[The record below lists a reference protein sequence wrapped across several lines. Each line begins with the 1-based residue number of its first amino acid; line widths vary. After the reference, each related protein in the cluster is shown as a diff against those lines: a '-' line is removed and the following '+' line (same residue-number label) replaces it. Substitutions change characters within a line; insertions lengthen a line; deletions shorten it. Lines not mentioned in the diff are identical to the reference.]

1 MAAKKKQPAEITA
14 ASATAFD
21 KLHGKWATLT
31 SADLVTLNVDLDLA
45 ATAGLV
51 LVDRARK
58 PGRLE
63 LFDGLAPKYVEK
75 DLVAHLE
82 LACEAAQHVVVESVK
97 EEAVVTGV
105 KVDAAIVDRG
115 NVLRR
120 RMLKCL
126 AYNLEGNEP
135 AEKEIAD
142 IRRGIGYLDQSR
154 DLSRLSA
161 MYKVHRA
168 VIADDKKNYVE
179 TDQAEALVV
188 SQQIRDQYRASQSTE
203 NLFVALRPKAFT
215 EVQRLY
221 NEVRDAAHF
230 IFRAQEDVK
239 AEFEALRTAMAAV
252 KGRTGSGSGSEDVGG
267 DGEET
272 PAGGPTD

>member
-1 MAAKKKQPAEITA
+1 MAAKKKQPAEVTA

-21 KLHGKWATLT
+21 KLQARWTALT
-31 SADLVTLNVDLDLA
+31 SSDVVTLNVDLDLA

-63 LFDGLAPKYVEK
+63 LFEGLAPRYVEK
-75 DLVAHLE
+75 DLIAHLE
-82 LACEAAQHVVVESVK
+82 MACEAAQHVVVESVK

-142 IRRGIGYLDQSR
+142 IRRGVGYLDQSR
-154 DLSRLSA
+154 DLSRVSA

-168 VIADDKKNYVE
+168 VLVDDKKNYVE

-203 NLFVALRPKAFT
+203 NLYVALRPKAFT

-221 NEVRDAAHF
+221 NEVREAALF
-230 IFRAQEDVK
+230 IFRAQDEVK
-239 AEFEALRTAMAAV
+239 AEFEALRTAMATV
-252 KGRTGSGSGSEDVGG
+252 KGRSGSGASGSEG
-267 DGEET
+267 GEEEA